1 MESFSDFASAADS
14 FIWSPYLL
22 IPALIGTGI
31 ILTIR
36 LGAIHLVKLGPALR
50 LGLIDRNDDDAEGDI
65 TNYQALA
72 TALAAT
78 VGVGNIVGVATAIG
92 LGGPGA
98 LFWMWV
104 TGLLG
109 MASKYSEAFLGVK
122 YRQTDTA
129 GEQSG
134 GPQYYLRKAI
144 PNGFGKTLGILF
156 AVFAALAAFGIGNLT
171 PVSYTHL
178 TLPTILRV

>member
-50 LGLIDRNDDDAEGDI
+50 LGLIDRNDEDAEGDI

-109 MASKYSEAFLGVK
+109 MA
-122 YRQTDTA
+122 
-129 GEQSG
+129 
-134 GPQYYLRKAI
+134 
-144 PNGFGKTLGILF
+144 
-156 AVFAALAAFGIGNLT
+156 
-171 PVSYTHL
+171 
-178 TLPTILRV
+178 